1 MDVQRVRRN
10 SGSGCAA
17 VVASALLL
25 AGPAAYGSAR
35 TIAASAAA
43 PRHFVA
49 QSITWVSPTRG
60 WLLGQAPCP
69 TGSKTCTTVLSTT
82 TSGARWARAGTV
94 ASPIAHSGGHGIT
107 EIRFAGAKL
116 GWAFGP
122 ALFQTRT
129 GGRTWV
135 HEAIPG
141 RGKQVLALAATDA
154 AVYAVV
160 APCPPGSF
168 GTCTKRMG
176 LWRAPIGRHAR
187 PGNWKRIAVNLPA
200 NFSAV
205 VAAFGTSVYVVDPF
219 GPGLG
224 QADRFYGSANG
235 KTFSSRPDP
244 CSKLQDSSLTDVAV
258 ISAHKVAMLCVGNP
272 GMSRATKV
280 VFRSSDR
287 ARHSTSA
294 GDASAGNQD
303 FGIQAELAVSAT
315 GDLIIASASSGDW
328 IYLKSGRSA
337 WTTALTL
344 ADGGLGWNDPV
355 FSSSNTAWVVNGPAG
370 FTGTGKVYVS
380 HNGGRKWLAAK
391 L

>member
-1 MDVQRVRRN
+1 M
-10 SGSGCAA
+10 
-17 VVASALLL
+17 
-25 AGPAAYGSAR
+25 
-35 TIAASAAA
+35 
-43 PRHFVA
+43 
-49 QSITWVSPTRG
+49 
-60 WLLGQAPCP
+60 
-69 TGSKTCTTVLSTT
+69 CTTVLA
-82 TSGARWARAGTV
+82 TSNGGARWARAGTV
-94 ASPIAHSGGHGIT
+94 ASRIAHSGGQGIT

-122 ALFQTRT
+122 ALFMTRT
-129 GGRTWV
+129 GGRSWTRQ
-135 HEAIPG
+135 AIPG
-141 RGKQVLALAATDA
+141 GGKQVLALTATRTAA
-154 AVYAVV
+154 YAIV

-168 GTCTKRMG
+168 GTCKKGMG

-187 PGNWKRIAVNLPA
+187 PGNWKKIPANLPA

-224 QADRFYGSANG
+224 QADRFYASTNG

-244 CSKLQDSSLTDVAV
+244 CSKLQDSALTGVAA

-280 VFRSSDR
+280 VFRSSDG

-328 IYLKSGRSA
+328 IYLKPGRSP

-355 FSSSNTAWVVNGPAG
+355 FSSTSTAWVVNGPAG
-370 FTGTGKVYVS
+370 FTGSGKVYVS
-380 HNGGRKWLAAK
+380 HDGGRKWSVAK